1 MKVKVIVDSEKVR
14 RDGRGKIW
22 PFGESMGFGDTSE
35 DYGVH
40 GVRCNTDKRKQM
52 GGVVR
57 ETSVL
62 DLEEGGN
69 KLGIVWYI
77 V

>member
-1 MKVKVIVDSEKVR
+1 
-14 RDGRGKIW
+14 
-22 PFGESMGFGDTSE
+22 MGFGDTSE

-69 KLGIVWYI
+69 KLGIV
-77 V
+77 